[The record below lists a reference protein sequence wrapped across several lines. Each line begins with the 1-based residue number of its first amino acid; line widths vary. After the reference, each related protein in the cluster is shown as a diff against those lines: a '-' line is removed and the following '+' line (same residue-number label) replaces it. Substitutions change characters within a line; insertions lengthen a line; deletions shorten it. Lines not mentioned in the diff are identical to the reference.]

1 MFRGDMDASFL
12 VVVNRR
18 KGRAQVVHKVPD
30 ERVNGCRGAG
40 TGGTSEAVQRG
51 AVSGGCIQTY
61 IRACTVQQIE
71 DCS

>member
-18 KGRAQVVHKVPD
+18 KGRAEVVHEMSD
-30 ERVNGCRGAG
+30 ERVNGCRGVG
-40 TGGTSEAVQRG
+40 TGGACEAVQGG
-51 AVSGGCIQTY
+51 AVPGGCVQTY
-61 IRACTVQQIE
+61 IRACTVQQVK